1 MNKVQDI
8 QCRPD
13 AIWSCVAQGDSDR
26 RVARADLQD
35 VQFMDALRALWRDCI
50 EKVRRRAAPEEWEPV
65 ETRLAELDRQ
75 LVPEFGPRQP
85 N

>member
-1 MNKVQDI
+1 MNKVHDI

-13 AIWSCVAQGDSDR
+13 AIWSCVAEGAIMTDVTSDQR

-65 ETRLAELDRQ
+65 KTRLAELERQ
-75 LVPEFGPRQP
+75 LVP
-85 N
+85 